1 MNTLAN
7 ESSAATSKPVL
18 RKLAATLIDF
28 PFVYPLFAILL
39 LVVAIERPV
48 MLSPVF
54 FWTIMRQAVPLV
66 FVAIGQSLCMR
77 LRSIDLSSTGVIVV
91 AVYVLTSG
99 WIEAPT
105 SVLCAIA
112 IALGLLAGAVNA
124 YFVAVRRSSAVLVT
138 LAMAMILSGVILI
151 LSGIRQPDRAPED
164 LVALM
169 RMRAFGVPMIP
180 LVTIAAVVTL
190 AVLLRF
196 SVLRRVIDAI
206 GTNPK
211 AAWTS
216 GLPYVR
222 AVFAVHMISG
232 GCAAIAAIVLV
243 GALGKGSVILG
254 QDLALFSLAAVVLG
268 GVSFGVGR
276 GGLIGPAL
284 AAAMLTL
291 LFNFLTAYDIDAPA
305 RLVVVG
311 FVIVFAAIA
320 ISWRSEGRA

>member
-1 MNTLAN
+1 M
-7 ESSAATSKPVL
+7 SMATETRSTDIAPSRV
-18 RKLAATLIDF
+18 RKIGFLLLDI
-28 PFVYPLFAILL
+28 PFVYPLFVILL
-39 LVVAIERPV
+39 MVVAIERPV
-48 MLSPVF
+48 MLTPVF

-66 FVAIGQSLCMR
+66 FVALGQSLCMR
-77 LRSIDLSSTGVIVV
+77 VRSIDLSSTGVIVV

-99 WIEAPT
+99 WIDAPT
-105 SVLCAIA
+105 PVLCALA
-112 IALGLLAGAVNA
+112 IALGLLAGAINA
-124 YFVAVRRSSAVLVT
+124 YFIAFRRSSAVLVT
-138 LAMAMILSGVILI
+138 LATAMILSGMILI
-151 LSGIRQPDRAPED
+151 LSGIRQPDRAPDD
-164 LVALM
+164 LVTLM
-169 RMRAFGVPMIP
+169 RLRAFGVPMAP
-180 LVTIAAVVTL
+180 LLTILVVL
-190 AVLLRF
+190 ALAMLLRF
-196 SVLRRVIDAI
+196 SALKRLIDAI

-216 GLPYVR
+216 GLPYIR
-222 AVFAVHMISG
+222 TVFAVHMISSAG
-232 GCAAIAAIVLV
+232 AAIAAIVLV

-305 RLVVVG
+305 RFVVVG

-320 ISWRSEGRA
+320 ISARSD